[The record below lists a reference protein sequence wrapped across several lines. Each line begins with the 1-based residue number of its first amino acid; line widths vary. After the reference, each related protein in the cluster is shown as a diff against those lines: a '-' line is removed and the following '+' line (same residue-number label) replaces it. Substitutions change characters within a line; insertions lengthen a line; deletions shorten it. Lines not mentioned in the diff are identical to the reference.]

1 MRKKA
6 MILGL
11 IGYIAGCLIGL
22 CFALQYHDFTIAAA
36 LPKILLGGIP
46 GAITMSTT
54 VVYDIEKWSLLRATV
69 THFLIV
75 MGVMLLA
82 CFVLKWFEPWSTSF
96 WIMLAVEAV
105 GYFIVW
111 LILFRCYK
119 KKVRKLNELL
129 QENRDREDCSPEA

>member
-6 MILGL
+6 IILAL

-22 CFALQYHDFTIAAA
+22 CFTLQSENFTLASA
-36 LPKILLGGIP
+36 LPHILLGGIP
-46 GAITMSTT
+46 GAITMGTT

-82 CFVLKWFEPWSTSF
+82 CFVLKWFEPGSAAF
-96 WIMLAVEAV
+96 RIMLAAEAI
-105 GYFIVW
+105 GYLIVW
-111 LILFRCYK
+111 LILYQCYK
-119 KKVRKLNELL
+119 AKVRKLNELL
-129 QENRDREDCSPEA
+129 KKNHSGQEL